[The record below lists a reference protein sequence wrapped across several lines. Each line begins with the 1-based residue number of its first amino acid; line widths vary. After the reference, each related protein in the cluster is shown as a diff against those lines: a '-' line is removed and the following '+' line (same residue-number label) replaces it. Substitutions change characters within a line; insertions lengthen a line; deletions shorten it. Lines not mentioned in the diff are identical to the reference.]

1 MGVHFEALRLA
12 SSLLIAL
19 RVPNRLRVA
28 LAVVFA
34 LIAHVVEVVLFCVGW
49 VLLHRLGF
57 AYLSQPDP
65 DFEDLLYFYLVTYTS
80 LGYGDIVPL
89 GPARVLAGVQSLVGL
104 VLIAWTASFTYLQ
117 MRRYWGD
124 DDA

>member
-1 MGVHFEALRLA
+1 MGIHFEALRLA

-19 RVPNRLRVA
+19 GVPKRLRVA

-34 LIAHVVEVVLFCVGW
+34 LIAHVVEVVIFCVGW
-49 VLLHRLGF
+49 ILLHRLGS
-57 AYLSQPDP
+57 AYLSQSDP
-65 DFEDLLYFYLVTYTS
+65 DFQDLLYFSLVTYTS

-117 MRRYWGD
+117 MQRYWGD

>member
-1 MGVHFEALRLA
+1 MGIHFEALRVG
-12 SSLLIAL
+12 STLLTVL

-28 LAVVFA
+28 LAIVFA
-34 LIAHVVEVVLFCVGW
+34 LIAHLAEVLLFCVGW
-49 VLLHRLGF
+49 ILLHRLGS
-57 AYLSQPDP
+57 AYLSQTDP
-65 DFEDLLYFYLVTYTS
+65 DFTDLFYFSLVTYTS

-117 MRRYWGD
+117 MQRYWSD